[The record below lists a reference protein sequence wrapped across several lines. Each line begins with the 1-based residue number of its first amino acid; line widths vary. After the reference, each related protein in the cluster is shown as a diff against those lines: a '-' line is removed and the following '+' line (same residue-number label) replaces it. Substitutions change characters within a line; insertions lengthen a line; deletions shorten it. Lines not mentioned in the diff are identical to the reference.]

1 MLVQLQQ
8 AKVLPCPILSRHHL
22 LNACNLACY
31 NLNRSFANTKLYS
44 RCAIVYSHL
53 PCRFFRINNLAPGYL
68 KLALR
73 QLLTDTCNK

>member
-53 PCRFFRINNLAPGYL
+53 PCRFSYQQSCAWLSKTRATTVVDGHL
-68 KLALR
+68 
-73 QLLTDTCNK
+73 